1 MSLRRP
7 KPSSLLQL
15 ELGNVMKPTA
25 GGSKRRVRRQKERRS
40 GAMKTQPPPLTPSK
54 KKTTKWILHRI
65 HGNSTKMRS
74 LFPFYD
80 EVRDRGPL
88 KAR

>member
-40 GAMKTQPPPLTPSK
+40 GAMKTQPPPHPTPSK
-54 KKTTKWILHRI
+54 KNNEMDPASYPW
-65 HGNSTKMRS
+65 
-74 LFPFYD
+74 
-80 EVRDRGPL
+80 
-88 KAR
+88 